1 MGLFWVMVGIFGR
14 WRVVMGLFWKVEGD
28 GGFILGGDGL
38 ILRNGGWWWV
48 YFGWLWMVIDI
59 F

>member
-1 MGLFWVMVGIFGR
+1 MVGIFGR

-48 YFGWLWMVIDI
+48 YFGWLWVVIDI

>member
-1 MGLFWVMVGIFGR
+1 
-14 WRVVMGLFWKVEGD
+14 MGLFWKVEGD
-28 GGFILGGDGL
+28 RGFILGGDGL

-48 YFGWLWMVIDI
+48 YFGWLWVVIDI